1 MRLLA
6 YTVLWLLAM
15 ALLSFSAP
23 GFHGGP
29 ARAQTPTPIPNY
41 RAGAYQVTLDC
52 GSGHVVDATITF
64 TKDGTPKG
72 NVTLH
77 CPPQAITTVNLSSDW
92 NDLEV
97 SFRCDVTPVPTPSP
111 TATPVTLQVPSGT
124 VILQHEYYLSCALPG
139 TPTPTPGPGNPYVVS
154 VIYVGGIAEAPSLAE
169 SSAGDAI
176 ATGQGSGWPAGA
188 YFGLAAGAVAAALVL
203 SAGVVYARRRRLS

>member
-1 MRLLA
+1 
-6 YTVLWLLAM
+6 
-15 ALLSFSAP
+15 
-23 GFHGGP
+23 
-29 ARAQTPTPIPNY
+29 
-41 RAGAYQVTLDC
+41 
-52 GSGHVVDATITF
+52 VDATITF

-111 TATPVTLQVPSGT
+111 TATPVTLQVPAGT

-139 TPTPTPGPGNPYVVS
+139 SPTPIPGPGDPYVVS
-154 VIYVGGIAEAPSLAE
+154 VIYVGGIAEAPALDG
-169 SSAGDAI
+169 SAGAMAND
-176 ATGQGSGWPAGA
+176 SGGLSTGA
-188 YFGLAAGAVAAALVL
+188 YAAMAAGAVAAALVL
-203 SAGVVYARRRRLS
+203 SAGVVYARRRWLS